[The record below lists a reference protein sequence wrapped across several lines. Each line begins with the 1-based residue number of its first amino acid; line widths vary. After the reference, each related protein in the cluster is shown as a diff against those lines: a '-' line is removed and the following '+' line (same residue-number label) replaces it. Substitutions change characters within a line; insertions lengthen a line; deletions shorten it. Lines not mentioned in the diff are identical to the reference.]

1 MVTPNGRTMTTTS
14 ISADRNMAIL
24 LILVF
29 NGKIYPE
36 KGTVRKVALCPI
48 SKRHICPKLLE
59 KEGKDVMRLRNVGEE
74 TQRKHKMK
82 EVENIE
88 SNPDVRG
95 SASEECGGGFGQP
108 CKALDHR
115 SHL

>member
-24 LILVF
+24 LILVL
-29 NGKIYPE
+29 NGKIHPE
-36 KGTVRKVALCPI
+36 KRHNKKNSLMLDSKETYLSKEMQSGDETEEYRGRNTEQTQNEKV
-48 SKRHICPKLLE
+48 
-59 KEGKDVMRLRNVGEE
+59 D
-74 TQRKHKMK
+74 
-82 EVENIE
+82 NIE

>member
-24 LILVF
+24 LVLVF

-36 KGTVRKVALCPI
+36 KGIVRKIALCPI
-48 SKRHICPKLLE
+48 SKHHIFL
-59 KEGKDVMRLRNVGEE
+59 KEGKAVMRLRNIGEE

-82 EVENIE
+82 KVENIE

>member
-74 TQRKHKMK
+74 IQRKHKMK
-82 EVENIE
+82 KVENIE
-88 SNPDVRG
+88 SNPEVRG